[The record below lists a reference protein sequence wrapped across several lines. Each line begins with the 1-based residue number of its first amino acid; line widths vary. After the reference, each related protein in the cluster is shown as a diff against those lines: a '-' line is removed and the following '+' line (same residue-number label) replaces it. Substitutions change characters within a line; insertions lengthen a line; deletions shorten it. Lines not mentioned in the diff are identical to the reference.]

1 MSRYI
6 AEPLRLLVAQR
17 ADFRCEYCLLP
28 EDASFYTFHIDHIIS
43 IKHGGLSDSDNLA
56 YACPIC
62 NINKGSDI
70 ATVLSDI
77 TLPVRFYNPRIDI
90 WVEHFK
96 VHSTGLLISK
106 SSIGEATI
114 KILELN
120 QTDSIIERTKM
131 LRLGLI

>member
-6 AEPLRLLVAQR
+6 TEPLRLLVARR
-17 ADFRCEYCLLP
+17 ANLRCEYCLLP

-43 IKHGGLSDSDNLA
+43 IKHGGLSASDNLA
-56 YACPIC
+56 YSCPIC

-70 ATVLSDI
+70 ATVLNDI
-77 TLPVRFYNPRIDI
+77 TLPVRFYNPRLDI
-90 WVEHFK
+90 WADHFE
-96 VHSTGLLISK
+96 VHSTGFLISK
-106 SSIGEATI
+106 TNIGEATI

-120 QTDSIIERTKM
+120 QTDSIIERIKM